1 MGTVLRVTLAATLLL
16 ILGNFNTNRSLTYN
30 GVASDLESDEIYFT
44 EHHEEYLSDTQ
55 STELTE
61 IEYRNPAGKMIVKKR
76 IDYSR
81 NHFCPDFMQEDV
93 RDGYIE
99 GANVTGEEIELI
111 YRKNKKKNIQRK
123 KIKIPSPAVIDGGF
137 NYFLKSHWNELMKG
151 EQIRLNFA
159 VPSQL
164 TYYSFRVFKIREE
177 TVNQK
182 KIIVFKMEPDAL
194 LLRML
199 VAPILLTYNLETR
212 RLMQYQGITTIN
224 DASGKSFKAKIIYPI
239 TGP

>member
-16 ILGNFNTNRSLTYN
+16 ILGNFNTKRSLTYN
-30 GVASDLESDEIYFT
+30 GIASDLESDEIYFT

-61 IEYRNPAGKMIVKKR
+61 IEYRNPTGETIVKKR

-81 NHFCPDFMQEDV
+81 NHFCPDFIQEDV

-99 GANVTGEEIELI
+99 GAKVNNEEIELI

-151 EQIRLNFA
+151 EQIRFNFA

-177 TVNQK
+177 MVNQK

-194 LLRML
+194 LLRVL
-199 VAPILLTYNLETR
+199 VAPILLTYNFETK

-224 DASGKSFKAKIIYPI
+224 DASGKSFKAKIIYPV

>member
-1 MGTVLRVTLAATLLL
+1 MLRITLAVILLL
-16 ILGNFNTNRSLTYN
+16 TLGNFNTKRSLTYN
-30 GVASDLESDEIYFT
+30 GIASDLESGEIYFT
-44 EHHEEYLSDTQ
+44 EHHEEYLSDSQ

-61 IEYRNPAGKMIVKKR
+61 IEYRNPAGEIIVKKR

-99 GANVTGEEIELI
+99 GAKVNGEEIELI
-111 YRKNKKKNIQRK
+111 YRKNKKKSIQRK
-123 KIKIPSPAVIDGGF
+123 KIKIPSPAVVDGGF
-137 NYFLKSHWNELMKG
+137 NYFLKSHWNELIKG
-151 EQIRLNFA
+151 EQIRFNFA

-177 TVNQK
+177 MVNQK

-199 VAPILLTYNLETR
+199 LPPILLNYNVETK

-224 DASGKSFKAKIIYPI
+224 DVNGKSFKVKIIYPI